1 MKLQVKFDMIQ
12 NLDKQ
17 MEDATE
23 EELGAYRENKEEFF
37 DRLVDIFKQ
46 ALQDE
51 LNCDD
56 YCWVENLD
64 VKVVE
69 E

>member
-17 MEDATE
+17 MEGATE
-23 EELGAYRENKEEFF
+23 EELRAYRENKEEFF
-37 DRLVDIFKQ
+37 DRSVDIFKQ
-46 ALQDE
+46 VLQDE